1 MKKILFAEKNTICKE
16 QYGYTIVEILLVTLI
31 IGLTLSVSLPLFG
44 AVLNKVKQKEGTLIV
59 NSILKTV
66 KANYALESFLP
77 NRMKYFLNLH
87 HFKNAFQTKL
97 R

>member
-1 MKKILFAEKNTICKE
+1 MKKRILFSEKYNLSKE

-31 IGLTLSVSLPLFG
+31 IGLTLSTSFPLFG
-44 AVLNKVKQKEGTLIV
+44 AVLNKVKQKEGTLII

-77 NRMKYFLNLH
+77 NRMNFMNGKNLD
-87 HFKNAFQTKL
+87 L
-97 R
+97 